1 MDARH
6 ATTGL
11 DAPTLPPH
19 RFTVAD
25 ELVMQAAGVIH
36 DGQVELLG
44 GELVTMA
51 ARKNDHE
58 LAKRRLVRWL
68 AAPVPADAAVA
79 VETTLY
85 LSPADAPEPDIMIH
99 PDRLLP
105 EDVRGP
111 DLDLL
116 VEIAVESLGQDLGAK
131 ASLYARHGVRLYWVV
146 DAVNRQVHVHDR
158 PNPQTGQWTRIQILS
173 ALDSLHAPVG
183 RGQISIGE
191 LTG

>member
-6 ATTGL
+6 ATVGP
-11 DAPTLPPH
+11 DAPTLPRH
-19 RFTVAD
+19 RFTVDDVLA
-25 ELVMQAAGVIH
+25 MQAAGVIR

-51 ARKNDHE
+51 AKKNEHE

-68 AAPVPADAAVA
+68 AATVPHTAAVA
-79 VETTLY
+79 VESTLY
-85 LSPADAPEPDIMIH
+85 LSRADAPEPDIMIH

-116 VEIAVESLGQDLGAK
+116 IEVAVESLAQDLGAK

-146 DAVNRQVHVHDR
+146 DAVNRQVHVHEG
-158 PNPQTGQWTRIQILS
+158 PILQTGQWNRIQILS
-173 ALDSLHAPVG
+173 ATEALHAPVG
-183 RGQISIGE
+183 TGKIAIGD
-191 LTG
+191 LTC

>member
-11 DAPTLPPH
+11 NAPTLPRH

-25 ELVMQAAGVIH
+25 VQAMQAAGVIR

-51 ARKNDHE
+51 AKKNEHE

-68 AAPVPADAAVA
+68 AAVVPADAAVA
-79 VETTLY
+79 VESTLY
-85 LSPADAPEPDIMIH
+85 LSPADAPEPDIMIY

-131 ASLYARHGVRLYWVV
+131 ASLYARHGVRLYWVI
-146 DAVNRQVHVHDR
+146 DPVNRQVHVHDG
-158 PNPQTGQWTRIQILS
+158 PNPQTGQWARIQILS
-173 ALDSLHAPVG
+173 APDSLHAPIG
-183 RGQISIGE
+183 MGQISIGD